1 MRMQSLLPK
10 KIKENLKTSDE
21 RASEN
26 RITLNATSNNETV
39 KNDTNVVTDYTLK
52 NTFIDLYLHIGN
64 KNIFQDLDFRQSYLS
79 YGEWIVSHKTSSELY
94 RVERRFMN
102 SVNEWDPGKHGWFRT
117 VTNKILRKTSHI
129 RNRIL
134 HTPVET
140 LQNYLNLKVQNCKK
154 QSFQAYF
161 HGTTSTSAL
170 PLVPLNS
177 SPSREGHNSISSIQE
192 NKYQLR
198 KRTNVLSITRTSYLK
213 SNNKMSLNLAIVTKG
228 GPFKLY
234 PSVNE
239 SLLEKEYIDSSFNAT
254 VKMDEDGNTWLLLD
268 IGSSCGRLISGDV
281 RNKNDR
287 SILTR

>member
-1 MRMQSLLPK
+1 MQSLLPK
-10 KIKENLKTSDE
+10 KIKQNLKASDE
-21 RASEN
+21 RVDKNLIISN
-26 RITLNATSNNETV
+26 SISNNKSV
-39 KNDTNVVTDYTLK
+39 KNDTNASTDYTLQ

-64 KNIFQDLDFRQSYLS
+64 KNTFQDLDFHKSYLS
-79 YGEWIVSHKTSSELY
+79 YGDWIVSHKTSSELY

-117 VTNKILRKTSHI
+117 VSNRSLRKSSDI

-134 HTPVET
+134 HTPVQT

-161 HGTTSTSAL
+161 HGTTSTSSL
-170 PLVPLNS
+170 PLLPLNS
-177 SPSREGHNSISSIQE
+177 HPGHDGQNLMPTNQGY
-192 NKYQLR
+192 KYQLR
-198 KRTNVLSITRTSYLK
+198 KRTNVLSITRTSNLR
-213 SNNKMSLNLAIVTKG
+213 STNKMSLNLAIITKD

-234 PSVNE
+234 PSLNE
-239 SLLEKEYIDSSFNAT
+239 SFLEKEYIDSSFNAT
-254 VKMDEDGNTWLLLD
+254 IKMDEDGNTWLLLN
-268 IGSSCGRLISGDV
+268 IGSTCGRLISGDV